1 MKKATIRDVAKA
13 AGVSQSTVSR
23 VLNNNGYVGEDARRR
38 VEEAVEALH
47 YSPSAIAVCLS
58 KCRSR
63 MIGVIVP
70 QIFAPFFS
78 QMYYIADRIMERY
91 GYRLL
96 LCNSD
101 ESLKREKELI
111 DDLLSYKIAA
121 LLIVPVDGDEGNNKE
136 YLNHIRSTGTPVVCV
151 DREIEG
157 IQCDGVY
164 IDNYTAC
171 YEVTKDVLARG
182 YRNIAYMADP
192 PIYRPGRDRL
202 RGFRDAC
209 KEFGVTVPQENIFL
223 APIEDEEPLNAF
235 LHDVARRDDP
245 PKAIIN
251 FVRGWDYTMLQA
263 LHSAGLRVPEDVYL
277 TGLDDDGT
285 LPLRVRMHRL
295 LDFGV
300 QAQKTLFGNTSPAE
314 RDTTDETDTR
324 AALFDMMTEME
335 PYDETWPNYVQLL
348 EDNGLQANLDDIDG
362 GYENLLVY
370 FLYRHFAHGVTDGR
384 IAARVG
390 FCAVSVW
397 FICLMNTKCL
407 RDTGEFTPWDRIV
420 CTKDYSK
427 QVEYSAENMEMALD
441 ALHKDP
447 VFSAEHLKRLFG

>member
-1 MKKATIRDVAKA
+1 MKYFSRKHPKCGTEAAYLTCIIFRRGERTALPCKEVMEEKNMKKATIRDVAKA

-23 VLNNNGYVGEDARRR
+23 VLNNNGYVGEDARRC
-38 VEEAVEALH
+38 VEEAMEALH

-58 KCRSR
+58 KSRSR

-78 QMYYIADRIMERY
+78 RMYYIADRIMERY

-121 LLIVPVDGDEGNNKE
+121 LLIVPVDGDEGSNKE
-136 YLNHIRSTGTPVVCV
+136 YLDYIRSTGTPVVCV

-157 IQCDGVY
+157 IHCDGVY

-171 YEVTKDVLARG
+171 YEVTKDVLTRG

-192 PIYRPGRDRL
+192 PIYRPGCDRL

-223 APIEDEEPLNAF
+223 APIEDTKSLNAF

-277 TGLDDDGT
+277 TGLDDDNT
-285 LPLRVRMHRL
+285 LPNFGYSMQYLPSMIDFSEAAAKLLIERVEAGNALPEPERRIFTTQMKPVFERK
-295 LDFGV
+295 V
-300 QAQKTLFGNTSPAE
+300 TLPKPDAAPTE
-314 RDTTDETDTR
+314 TDEK
-324 AALFDMMTEME
+324 E
-335 PYDETWPNYVQLL
+335 
-348 EDNGLQANLDDIDG
+348 
-362 GYENLLVY
+362 
-370 FLYRHFAHGVTDGR
+370 
-384 IAARVG
+384 
-390 FCAVSVW
+390 
-397 FICLMNTKCL
+397 K
-407 RDTGEFTPWDRIV
+407 
-420 CTKDYSK
+420 
-427 QVEYSAENMEMALD
+427 
-441 ALHKDP
+441 
-447 VFSAEHLKRLFG
+447 

>member
-1 MKKATIRDVAKA
+1 MQTFCPYASGFCAGFVDNPFKKTYNNILEYFSRKHPKCGTEAAYLTCIIFRRGERTALPCKEVMQEKNMKKATIRDVAKA

-38 VEEAVEALH
+38 VEEAMEALH

-58 KCRSR
+58 KSRSR

-70 QIFAPFFS
+70 QIFAPFLS

-121 LLIVPVDGDEGNNKE
+121 LLIVPVDGDEGSNKE
-136 YLNHIRSTGTPVVCV
+136 YLDYIRSTGTPVVCV

-157 IQCDGVY
+157 IHCDGVY

-182 YRNIAYMADP
+182 YRNIVYMADP
-192 PIYRPGRDRL
+192 PIYRPGCDRL

-223 APIEDEEPLNAF
+223 APIEDTKPLNAF
-235 LHDVARRDDP
+235 LHDVARRDVP

-263 LHSAGLRVPEDVYL
+263 LHSAGLRVPEDVAVS
-277 TGLDDDGT
+277 GFDNNIED
-285 LPLRVRMHRL
+285 L
-295 LDFGV
+295 L
-300 QAQKTLFGNTSPAE
+300 A
-314 RDTTDETDTR
+314 
-324 AALFDMMTEME
+324 
-335 PYDETWPNYVQLL
+335 
-348 EDNGLQANLDDIDG
+348 
-362 GYENLLVY
+362 ENLTTVQVFNEELGSRLALQI
-370 FLYRHFAHGVTDGR
+370 LYRIKYPHTPHEVTYLESKVLYR
-384 IAARVG
+384 A
-390 FCAVSVW
+390 S
-397 FICLMNTKCL
+397 
-407 RDTGEFTPWDRIV
+407 TGD
-420 CTKDYSK
+420 
-427 QVEYSAENMEMALD
+427 
-441 ALHKDP
+441 
-447 VFSAEHLKRLFG
+447 

>member
-1 MKKATIRDVAKA
+1 MPCHTKFTHGVSCCAKSYEKFFFLQTFCPYASGFCAGFVDNPFKKTYNIILEYFGRNHPKCGIGGRIPYLYHFLKGRTHGIAAQEIMEEKNMKKATIRDVAKA

-38 VEEAVEALH
+38 VEEAMETLH
-47 YSPSAIAVCLS
+47 YSPSAIAVSLS
-58 KCRSR
+58 TSRSR
-63 MIGVIVP
+63 IIGVIVP

-78 QMYYIADRIMERY
+78 QLYYIADRVAEKY

-121 LLIVPVDGDEGNNKE
+121 LLIVPVDGDEGSNKA
-136 YLNHIRSTGTPVVCV
+136 YLDHIRSTGTPVVCV

-157 IQCDGVY
+157 IHCDGVY

-192 PIYRPGRDRL
+192 PIYRPGCDRL

-223 APIEDEEPLNAF
+223 APIEDTKPLNAF
-235 LHDVARRDDP
+235 LHDIARRDVP

-277 TGLDDDGT
+277 TGLDDDNT
-285 LPLRVRMHRL
+285 LPNFGYSMQYLPSTIDFSEAAAKLLIERVEAGNALPEPERRIFTTHMKPVFERK
-295 LDFGV
+295 V
-300 QAQKTLFGNTSPAE
+300 TLPKPDAAPTE
-314 RDTTDETDTR
+314 TDEK
-324 AALFDMMTEME
+324 E
-335 PYDETWPNYVQLL
+335 
-348 EDNGLQANLDDIDG
+348 
-362 GYENLLVY
+362 
-370 FLYRHFAHGVTDGR
+370 
-384 IAARVG
+384 
-390 FCAVSVW
+390 
-397 FICLMNTKCL
+397 K
-407 RDTGEFTPWDRIV
+407 
-420 CTKDYSK
+420 
-427 QVEYSAENMEMALD
+427 
-441 ALHKDP
+441 
-447 VFSAEHLKRLFG
+447 

>member
-1 MKKATIRDVAKA
+1 MSIFKSVHLILRNTVSAPDLLTIRLKTYNIILEYFSRKHPKCGTEAAYLTCIIFRRGERTALPCKEVMEEKNMKKATIRDVAKA

-23 VLNNNGYVGEDARRR
+23 VLNNNGYVGEAARRR
-38 VEEAVEALH
+38 VEEAMKALH

-58 KCRSR
+58 KSRS
-63 MIGVIVP
+63 
-70 QIFAPFFS
+70 
-78 QMYYIADRIMERY
+78 RIMERY

-121 LLIVPVDGDEGNNKE
+121 LLIVPVDGDEGSNKE
-136 YLNHIRSTGTPVVCV
+136 YLDHIRSTGTPVVCV

-157 IQCDGVY
+157 IHCDGVY

-182 YRNIAYMADP
+182 YRNIVYMADP
-192 PIYRPGRDRL
+192 PIYRPGCDRL

-223 APIEDEEPLNAF
+223 APIEDTKPLNAF
-235 LHDVARRDDP
+235 LHDVARRDVP

-277 TGLDDDGT
+277 TGLDDDNT
-285 LPLRVRMHRL
+285 LPNFGYSMQYLPSMIDFSEAAAKLLIERVEAGNALPEPERRIFTTHMKPIFERK
-295 LDFGV
+295 V
-300 QAQKTLFGNTSPAE
+300 TLPKPDAAPAE
-314 RDTTDETDTR
+314 TDEK
-324 AALFDMMTEME
+324 E
-335 PYDETWPNYVQLL
+335 
-348 EDNGLQANLDDIDG
+348 
-362 GYENLLVY
+362 
-370 FLYRHFAHGVTDGR
+370 
-384 IAARVG
+384 
-390 FCAVSVW
+390 
-397 FICLMNTKCL
+397 K
-407 RDTGEFTPWDRIV
+407 
-420 CTKDYSK
+420 
-427 QVEYSAENMEMALD
+427 
-441 ALHKDP
+441 
-447 VFSAEHLKRLFG
+447 